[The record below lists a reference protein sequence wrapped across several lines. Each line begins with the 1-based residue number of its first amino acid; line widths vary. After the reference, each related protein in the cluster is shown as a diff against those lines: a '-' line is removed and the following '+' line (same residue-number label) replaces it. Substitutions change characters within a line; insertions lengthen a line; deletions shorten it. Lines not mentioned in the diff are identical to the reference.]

1 MYAGVADLA
10 DAGAARFVAL
20 FAIAH
25 NAMFG
30 GTDPRL
36 RSKASRLALF
46 ALARR
51 LERQAPHAKVRRSV
65 RTATGRLAH
74 HLSENRA
81 GSPR

>member
-46 ALARR
+46 PRARR
-51 LERQAPHAKVRRSV
+51 LNDKHRMLRCGQASAPQPGALRTIFR
-65 RTATGRLAH
+65 RTARLT
-74 HLSENRA
+74 R
-81 GSPR
+81 